1 MFNGISSKCEVSMA
15 RFANVVFSDGSLL
28 AGFNNRFQKMQ
39 PIAAPNDIKRYFVS
53 RVESGELCTLSGTL
67 GKNADIFFP
76 KNFNADNAI
85 DFTSLAKKFLKR
97 RGFEPL
103 ECESEEESRMR
114 ASEILTTKKWPVYF
128 FKSDTTGEKDLEE
141 FYTKER
147 IDWKI
152 FKSIAI
158 VKCSNKLLDYEKFIL
173 DFNKLMEKPL
183 WKREEIVEFLKSKL
197 PDFNPIETGKFLDSK
212 M

>member
-1 MFNGISSKCEVSMA
+1 M
-15 RFANVVFSDGSLL
+15 
-28 AGFNNRFQKMQ
+28 
-39 PIAAPNDIKRYFVS
+39 
-53 RVESGELCTLSGTL
+53 

-128 FKSDTTGEKDLEE
+128 FKSDTTGEKDFEE
-141 FYTKER
+141 FFTDSEKLDMGKLSSIGIIKNDPQFDEEQLLWFENEISR
-147 IDWKI
+147 IRQRSNWQRGD
-152 FKSIAI
+152 I
-158 VKCSNKLLDYEKFIL
+158 VNLFYKMILLF
-173 DFNKLMEKPL
+173 
-183 WKREEIVEFLKSKL
+183 
-197 PDFNPIETGKFLDSK
+197 
-212 M
+212 